1 MKQTIKSILGHLKT
15 EEKII
20 VKRSIE
26 ISLLKNNIAVEVYNE
41 IVLSTQ
47 ITDKI
52 AKEKLFQKIIAGVK
66 TVDNKYYLRY
76 FDVNEK
82 ERQQYKKLLMNKVK
96 KQLEERH

>member
-82 ERQQYKKLLMNKVK
+82 ERQQYKKLLINKVK
-96 KQLEERH
+96 KQLEEK